1 MSANATSKTTSSSKT
16 GSRKRS
22 RGNEVG
28 NRRMKRPRR
37 VEVEELSY
45 EPGSWV
51 IEKVFTGDSKI
62 GEDVVRLFV
71 VDQSGY
77 VASPISS
84 QSPETS
90 TDQRHLSASLSV
102 LSVNT
107 RFVHRYRDGATL
119 TTSRDGVDS
128 TVAAERSSSSSNRGV
143 IDSLGASKKTSLP
156 QRGWACTAM
165 NREKKTPRIQLCCC
179 LPDEEALEEDALKG
193 LDLEDVNGN
202 EGDTELEDID
212 ADLVYPDADAS
223 PLTKC

>member
-119 TTSRDGVDS
+119 TTSRD
-128 TVAAERSSSSSNRGV
+128 
-143 IDSLGASKKTSLP
+143 DSLGASKKTSLP